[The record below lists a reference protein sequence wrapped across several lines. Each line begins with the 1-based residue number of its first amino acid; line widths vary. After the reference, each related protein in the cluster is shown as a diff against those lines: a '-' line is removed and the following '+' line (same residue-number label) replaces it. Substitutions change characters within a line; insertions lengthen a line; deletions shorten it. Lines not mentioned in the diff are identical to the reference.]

1 MNYIP
6 QNPTNFNQILVYNKH
21 NILILGAKLVERKR
35 KFLVLFISAFL
46 VLSLY
51 YKNKSINVSNS
62 DKLVIEDYLNNNILK
77 PQFGGKVIS
86 AFEILG
92 SNKDNGEI
100 FLWALL
106 TEYYMDGNN
115 LEMGTGRSGP
125 IVLNVELIDDH
136 IKIKGYVQ
144 PRDGSYYSKDIEKM
158 FPLLTHNKIYN
169 YSSKHI
175 DKLIRILDMKKE
187 ELLNKKFT

>member
-1 MNYIP
+1 
-6 QNPTNFNQILVYNKH
+6 
-21 NILILGAKLVERKR
+21 VERKR